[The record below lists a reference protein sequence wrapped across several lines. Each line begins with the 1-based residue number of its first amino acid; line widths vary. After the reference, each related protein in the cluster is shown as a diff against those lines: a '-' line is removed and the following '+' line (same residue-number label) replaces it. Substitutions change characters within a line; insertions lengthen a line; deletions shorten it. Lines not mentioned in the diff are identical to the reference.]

1 MKLDK
6 LTTLTPDKLFWCAQL
21 VTICTQPYTPD
32 KLHTFWPRSSGKHL
46 LTICCLLSPNTLNQ
60 GVWTFSK
67 RKRALFCCCRTSTY
81 LLLNCGNPALFSPI
95 SLFPLLAA
103 PPILASPSQASGR
116 HILFARQNSFQA
128 SGEPVCNLLVPP
140 VAFWTARNKRI
151 KVFGVKCHIEEV
163 HKKKLYLMCL
173 FWL

>member
-1 MKLDK
+1 MHS
-6 LTTLTPDKLFWCAQL
+6 WSQCAPNPTHLINSTHFDRGLQE
-21 VTICTQPYTPD
+21 
-32 KLHTFWPRSSGKHL
+32 KHL
-46 LTICCLLSPNTLNQ
+46 LTICYLLSPNTLNQ

-103 PPILASPSQASGR
+103 PPILASPSQASGG

-128 SGEPVCNLLVPP
+128 DREPVCNLLVPP
-140 VAFWTARNKRI
+140 VAFWTARGIAQKETLPYVSVLTIAPWNLVRS
-151 KVFGVKCHIEEV
+151 
-163 HKKKLYLMCL
+163 
-173 FWL
+173 